1 VPTVTF
7 EDYVDFR
14 GAAYIAIDAKT
25 GQTLHS
31 YNDTVS
37 WSPASLSK
45 LLTALIAVE
54 QFELDDTCEASL
66 DTLRWNDVIYKNAA
80 VQGLDPAMVTYAS
93 YVKGKIGK
101 DYTAEQWMN
110 ATYSVK
116 DRLYQMLMASCADAA
131 EAIAYKIEEN
141 LDFFVEQI
149 MKDKI
154 DELRLTGTVLN
165 NAVGADGSCNEK
177 FKDNVTTARDLAV
190 IAKAVMEDKTLREI
204 VSTQV
209 YTMHAA
215 GDIPAVVLENSN
227 LLLTDSAFRSENFTC
242 IGIKTGY
249 TSEAGYCLAAC
260 GRDVDGNEVIVIA
273 LGNDYKKE
281 SYTQTMKMLD
291 YIFKY
296 EK

>member
-1 VPTVTF
+1 MNYLLLVLYYTF
-7 EDYVDFR
+7 SSS
-14 GAAYIAIDAKT
+14 I
-25 GQTLHS
+25 
-31 YNDTVS
+31 
-37 WSPASLSK
+37 
-45 LLTALIAVE
+45 
-54 QFELDDTCEASL
+54 
-66 DTLRWNDVIYKNAA
+66 
-80 VQGLDPAMVTYAS
+80 
-93 YVKGKIGK
+93 
-101 DYTAEQWMN
+101 
-110 ATYSVK
+110 
-116 DRLYQMLMASCADAA
+116 
-131 EAIAYKIEEN
+131 
-141 LDFFVEQI
+141 
-149 MKDKI
+149 
-154 DELRLTGTVLN
+154 VLN

-273 LGNDYKKE
+273 LGNEYKKE